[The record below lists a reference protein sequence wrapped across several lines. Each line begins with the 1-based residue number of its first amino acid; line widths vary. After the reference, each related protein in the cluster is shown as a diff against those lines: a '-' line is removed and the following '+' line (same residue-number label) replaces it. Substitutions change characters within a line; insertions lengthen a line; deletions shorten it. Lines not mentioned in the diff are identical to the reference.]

1 MSRGEERRGGMIKG
15 TLSRAAKFMHGEL
28 RGDDGKFVGVSTD
41 TRSLREGEL
50 FIALQGPNFDG
61 AAFVDQAAAGQAAG
75 AVVAK
80 QIDTSLP
87 TIVVDDTM
95 TALGQLASAWRSR
108 LSATVIGITGSNG
121 KTTLKELLASCLA
134 ISADTLAT
142 HGNLN
147 NEIGV
152 PLMLLRMSDSHRYAV
167 IEMGANHAGEIGYLS
182 SLVAP
187 KIVAITNAAP
197 AHLEGFGSVEGVAK
211 AKGEILQGKDRPDF
225 AILNA
230 DDDYFEFWKSL
241 LTDTAVISFGL
252 SADADVRAGQ
262 ILPTD
267 DGSDFTLHM
276 PGIQFDV
283 SLHLAGKHNVLNAC
297 AAAAI
302 CSALAIP
309 ADQIRHGLESVVPV
323 EGRLQAVQ
331 STSGA
336 VLYDDSYNA
345 NPVSV
350 QAAAEFLA
358 AQDGDSWFV
367 LGDMAE
373 LGGDAKLLHAH
384 TGWVIREA
392 GVANLL
398 ATGPLSRNAVESF
411 GEGGQ
416 WFESI
421 AALNN
426 ALQTDIGEGDV
437 VLVKGSRSMGMERV
451 VEALINGVD
460 KARSA

>member
-1 MSRGEERRGGMIKG
+1 MIAGK
-15 TLSRAAKFMHGEL
+15 LSDAAEHMHGSL
-28 RGDDGKFVGVSTD
+28 HGDDGNFRGVSTD
-41 TRSLREGEL
+41 TRSIRPGEL

-61 AAFVDQAAAGQAAG
+61 TAFVEQAAAGNAAG
-75 AVVAK
+75 AVVPRAV
-80 QIDTSLP
+80 DAPLP
-87 TIVVDDTM
+87 TIVVDDTLK
-95 TALGQLASAWRSR
+95 ALGKLAAAWRESMP
-108 LSATVIGITGSNG
+108 ATVVGITGSNG

-134 ISADTLAT
+134 LTANTLAT

-152 PLMLLRMSDSHRYAV
+152 PLMLTRMSKSHRYAV
-167 IEMGANHAGEIGYLS
+167 IEMGANHAGEIAYLS
-182 SLVAP
+182 SLAAP
-187 KIVAITNAAP
+187 NIVAITNAAP

-211 AKGEILQGKDRPDF
+211 AKGEILQGKERPEF
-225 AILNA
+225 AVLNA
-230 DDDYFEFWKSL
+230 DDDYFEFWK
-241 LTDTAVISFGL
+241 TFVEDTTVISFGL
-252 SADADVRAGQ
+252 SADADVRASH
-262 ILPTD
+262 ITATEY
-267 DGSDFTLHM
+267 GSRFTLHM

-283 SLHLAGKHNVLNAC
+283 NLHLVGRHNVLNAC

-302 CSALAIP
+302 ASSLAIAP
-309 ADQIRHGLESVVPV
+309 DQIRHGLEAVVPV
-323 EGRLQAVQ
+323 GGRLQAVQ
-331 STSGA
+331 SASGA

-358 AQDGDSWFV
+358 AQNGESWFV

-373 LGGDAKLLHAH
+373 LGGDAQLLHAH

-392 GVANLL
+392 GVKNLL
-398 ATGPLSRNAVESF
+398 ATGPLSREAVESF
-411 GEGGQ
+411 GKGGR

-421 AALNN
+421 DALNAALRR
-426 ALQTDIGEGDV
+426 TISSGDV

-451 VEALINGVD
+451 VGALTKHAD